1 MIETPAAAFDRR
13 DLADKMRPP
22 MAAPPDDEALGLLC
36 VLDDGGDARPGAPLP
51 GDELLRAM
59 YREMLRIRRI
69 DERMLTRQRQGRV
82 GFYGTITG
90 QEATPVAAGFA
101 LGPDDWVFP
110 ALREAAIML
119 VRGFPLERWLAQVYG
134 NAGDVLKGRQ
144 MPSHMSSRDVH
155 QVAWSSCIGPQLP
168 QAVGA
173 AMAARHR
180 GDAVVVMGFM
190 GDGATSEGDFHHAMD
205 FAARFHP
212 PVVLVCQNNQWSISV
227 PVAKQTAA
235 ATIAVKARAYGLRG
249 VRVDGNDVLAV
260 HGALSDAVE
269 RARAGDG
276 PTFVEALTYRIG
288 PHSSSDDPTRYRSED
303 EVEVWRG
310 RDPIARLERFLER
323 RGVLDEAGRD
333 AIRAALDEEIGR
345 ALDAVEP
352 LPPPDRA
359 TLFDDVV
366 GGALPPH
373 LRSQRDALLASPPGK
388 TH

>member
-1 MIETPAAAFDRR
+1 
-13 DLADKMRPP
+13 
-22 MAAPPDDEALGLLC
+22 
-36 VLDDGGDARPGAPLP
+36 
-51 GDELLRAM
+51 
-59 YREMLRIRRI
+59 
-69 DERMLTRQRQGRV
+69 
-82 GFYGTITG
+82 
-90 QEATPVAAGFA
+90 
-101 LGPDDWVFP
+101 
-110 ALREAAIML
+110 ML

-134 NAGDVLKGRQ
+134 NARDVLKGRQ
-144 MPSHMSSRDVH
+144 MPSHMSGRDVH

-180 GDAVVVMGFM
+180 GDPIAVLGFL

-205 FAARFHP
+205 FAARFRP

-235 ATIAVKARAYGLRG
+235 ATIAVKARGYGLPG

-260 HGALSDAVE
+260 HAALSAAIE
-269 RARAGDG
+269 RARAGEG

-323 RGVLDEAGRD
+323 RGVLDGD
-333 AIRAALDEEIGR
+333 ARAALRQALDDEIAA

-352 LPPPDRA
+352 APPPDRG

-366 GGALPPH
+366 GGPLPPH
-373 LRSQRDALLASPPGK
+373 LRAQRDALAASPPQDN
-388 TH
+388 H